1 MERLPL
7 GNAAWATRAV
17 SSGTGSGRWGCSDIP
32 LLLRS
37 RKLTTHELSAIYTPT
52 AQDIQFATRATR
64 TSQMRCNLLVLLKCF
79 QRLGYLPALATIP
92 EALISH
98 VRSCLGV
105 TLQQAPF
112 GYETPRTLYR
122 LS

>member
-1 MERLPL
+1 MTAIDRTAYPRFKRVFT
-7 GNAAWATRAV
+7 A
-17 SSGTGSGRWGCSDIP
+17 
-32 LLLRS
+32 
-37 RKLTTHELSAIYTPT
+37 HELSAIYTPT
-52 AQDIQFATRATR
+52 AQDIKFATRATR

-79 QRLGYLPALATIP
+79 QRLGYFPALDTIP